1 MKKNMGITDRALRVL
16 IAVAII
22 VIYFSTNL
30 LSGALAII
38 LLIVSGI
45 FIATSFISFC
55 PLYWPFGINTAGK
68 KKS

>member
-1 MKKNMGITDRALRVL
+1 MGITDRALRVL